1 MKIITNE
8 KKQSVTFEF
17 SAIEASIPLSH
28 RTFIVQYK
36 LNKIKLHKIEHCDL
50 IYVTPT
56 DFLHKINKN
65 IFFQYPLISF

>member
-36 LNKIKLHKIEHCDL
+36 LNKIKLHKIEHGDL
-50 IYVTPT
+50 IYVTP
-56 DFLHKINKN
+56 L
-65 IFFQYPLISF
+65 IFFIKLIKIYFSNIL